1 MRKTVKSL
9 AFILLTSFFLMTSIT
24 FFSFNNSYA
33 PTSISVINKQKPA
46 IRHFSQTNNAI
57 QVNSSVKKVI
67 PCGQPFGIKML
78 TEGIMVVRLSDI
90 NGKDNSC
97 PAKEA
102 GIHVGDIIIS
112 VAGEKIT
119 SNEDLSKVISASE
132 GEPVEVILKRNNSDN
147 DGSSDEK
154 LTIKLTPEYCNNEKC
169 YKTGM
174 WVRDSSAGIGT
185 ITFYDSST
193 GAFGG
198 LGHPIC
204 DSDTGELLPLS
215 SGEICDVSITGYKK
229 GSNGS
234 PGELHGRFLS
244 GSQLGTVSQNTNS
257 GVFGLLDKSPSK
269 NEELEIADNDEVK
282 TGKAEILTTISGS
295 EPQRFSI
302 NIEQVNSDD
311 PDLKNLVI
319 RVTDKNLLEKTGG
332 ILQGMSGSPIIQNG
346 KLVGAVTHVFVNNSS
361 MGYGIFAN
369 TMFSQSQSDNKND
382 NSSLDFAA

>member
-1 MRKTVKSL
+1 MKKTVKSL
-9 AFILLTSFFLMTSIT
+9 TFILLTSFFLMTSIT
-24 FFSFNNSYA
+24 FFSFNNSYSPA
-33 PTSISVINKQKPA
+33 LISVMSKQKQA
-46 IRHFSQTNNAI
+46 NRHFSQTNNAI

-90 NGKDNSC
+90 NGKYNSC

-147 DGSSDEK
+147 DKSNKE

-185 ITFYDSST
+185 ITFYNPST

-295 EPQRFSI
+295 EPQKFSI

-319 RVTDKNLLEKTGG
+319 RVTDKNLLEETGG

-369 TMFSQSQSDNKND
+369 TMFSQSQSDSKND

>member
-1 MRKTVKSL
+1 MKKTVKSL
-9 AFILLTSFFLMTSIT
+9 TFILLTSFFLMTSIT
-24 FFSFNNSYA
+24 FFSFNNSYSPA
-33 PTSISVINKQKPA
+33 SISVMSKQKQA
-46 IRHFSQTNNAI
+46 NRHLSQTNNAI

-90 NGKDNSC
+90 NGKYNSC

-147 DGSSDEK
+147 DKSNKE

-185 ITFYDSST
+185 ITFYNPST

-295 EPQRFSI
+295 EPQKFSI

-319 RVTDKNLLEKTGG
+319 RVTDKNLLEETGG

-369 TMFSQSQSDNKND
+369 TMFSQSQSDSKND

>member
-1 MRKTVKSL
+1 MKKTVKSL
-9 AFILLTSFFLMTSIT
+9 TLIILTSFFLMTSIT
-24 FFSFNNSYA
+24 FSHYDNNYVPA
-33 PTSISVINKQKPA
+33 SISALSGSKEVNGFI
-46 IRHFSQTNNAI
+46 SQSDSAAP
-57 QVNSSVKKVI
+57 VSSSVRKVI

-90 NGKDNSC
+90 NGKDDSC

-102 GIHVGDIIIS
+102 GIQVGDIIIS
-112 VAGEKIT
+112 VSGEKIT
-119 SNEDLSKVISASE
+119 SNEDLSKVISSS
-132 GEPVEVILKRNNSDN
+132 GGKTVEVIVKRND
-147 DGSSDEK
+147 SDEK
-154 LTIKLTPEYCNNEKC
+154 SSSEELTLKLTPEYSNNEKC

-174 WVRDSSAGIGT
+174 WIRDSSAGIGT
-185 ITFYDSST
+185 ITFYEPST

-204 DSDTGELLPLS
+204 DTDTAEILPLS

-234 PGELHGRFLS
+234 PGELRGRFLS
-244 GSQLGTVSQNTNS
+244 DSQIGTAQQNTAS
-257 GVFGLLDKSPSK
+257 GVFGFLDKSPSK
-269 NEELEIADNDEVK
+269 NEEIEIADNSEIK
-282 TGKAEILTTISGS
+282 TGKAEILTTINGS
-295 EPQRFSI
+295 EPQKYSI

-311 PDLKNLVI
+311 PDCKNLVI
-319 RVTDKNLLEKTGG
+319 RVTDKTLLEKTGG

-369 TMFSQSQSDNKND
+369 TMFTQSQININ
-382 NSSLDFAA
+382 NSENCLNLAS

>member
-1 MRKTVKSL
+1 MKKTVKSL
-9 AFILLTSFFLMTSIT
+9 TLIILTSFFLMTSIT
-24 FFSFNNSYA
+24 FFPYGNKYV
-33 PTSISVINKQKPA
+33 PTSISAVSNSKEAKGFINRTDSAAP
-46 IRHFSQTNNAI
+46 
-57 QVNSSVKKVI
+57 VSSTVRKVI

-78 TEGIMVVRLSDI
+78 TEGIVVVRLSDI
-90 NGKDNSC
+90 NGKDDSC

-102 GIHVGDIIIS
+102 GIQVGDIIIS
-112 VAGEKIT
+112 VGGEKIT
-119 SNEDLSKVISASE
+119 SNEDLSKVISSSGGDAI
-132 GEPVEVILKRNNSDN
+132 EVVVKRNGSD
-147 DGSSDEK
+147 DEK
-154 LTIKLTPEYCNNEKC
+154 SSEEELTLKLTPEYCNSEKC

-185 ITFYDSST
+185 ITFYDPST

-204 DSDTGELLPLS
+204 DSDTGEVLPLS

-229 GSNGS
+229 GENGN

-244 GSQLGTVSQNTNS
+244 DSQIGTVAQNTNS
-257 GVFGLLDKSPSK
+257 GVFGSLDESPSK
-269 NEELEIADNDEVK
+269 NEEIEIADNSEVK

-295 EPQRFSI
+295 EPQKYSI
-302 NIEQVNSDD
+302 NIEQVNPDD
-311 PDLKNLVI
+311 PDCKNLVI
-319 RVTDKNLLEKTGG
+319 RVTDKTLLEKTGG

-369 TMFSQSQSDNKND
+369 TMFTQSQLNINNSDVCLNM
-382 NSSLDFAA
+382 AA